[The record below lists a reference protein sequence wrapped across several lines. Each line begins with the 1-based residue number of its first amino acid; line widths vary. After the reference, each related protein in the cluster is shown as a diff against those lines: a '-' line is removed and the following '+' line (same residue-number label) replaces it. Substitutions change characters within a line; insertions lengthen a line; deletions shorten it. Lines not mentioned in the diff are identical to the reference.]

1 MERCGGQWGWTR
13 KKKWRY
19 HEWKTR
25 KKLVGLG
32 SILRLTTKDTC
43 PMSHVS
49 YLALLFIHI
58 NTKWTFFCLCFV
70 DCCISQVQWGVVI
83 HIWTQPHISHNSIY
97 DSAEKI
103 GVSQYVCI
111 YIYIWSVP
119 FHILVSK
126 VEWTQWCGW
135 GGCGGLW
142 GIAIDLSLGGRGS
155 YKAYGL
161 EVDPTKTSFFLFLFL
176 MESQP
181 CFHTCTALSCNHLLL
196 QQCSNHHHLLLLFP
210 LSLDFVN
217 GN

>member
-111 YIYIWSVP
+111 YIYMKCP
-119 FHILVSK
+119 FSYIGV
-126 VEWTQWCGW
+126 QGW
-135 GGCGGLW
+135 MDTVVRLGGLW
-142 GIAIDLSLGGRGS
+142 RFVRNCHWPFIGGERE
-155 YKAYGL
+155 L
-161 EVDPTKTSFFLFLFL
+161 
-176 MESQP
+176 
-181 CFHTCTALSCNHLLL
+181 
-196 QQCSNHHHLLLLFP
+196 
-210 LSLDFVN
+210 
-217 GN
+217 

>member
-1 MERCGGQWGWTR
+1 MNIFLFVFRGLLHFSGAMGGCHPHMDTTTHLSQLYLWLS
-13 KKKWRY
+13 
-19 HEWKTR
+19 WKDR
-25 KKLVGLG
+25 SK
-32 SILRLTTKDTC
+32 SIC
-43 PMSHVS
+43 M
-49 YLALLFIHI
+49 
-58 NTKWTFFCLCFV
+58 
-70 DCCISQVQWGVVI
+70 
-83 HIWTQPHISHNSIY
+83 
-97 DSAEKI
+97 
-103 GVSQYVCI
+103 

-196 QQCSNHHHLLLLFP
+196 QQCSNHHHHLLLFP